1 MRGLLSLVNEEEAG
15 TDSLQEV
22 ISKQNKHFH
31 SLPIFFSFQLILS
44 LFYVA
49 GRWRPS
55 HWGGAFGDQV
65 ETRNSLD
72 RVFWSLHCLF
82 VSNWSFIVC
91 GGWWGDQTWMTWL
104 WLMKTPSQLGKA
116 AEYRQQQLIWL
127 LLLKVDNNLASD
139 GFIKAW
145 SVCIVMI
152 FELKFG
158 KDCEVR
164 IWSRSIQ

>member
-55 HWGGAFGDQV
+55 HWGRAFGDQV
-65 ETRNSLD
+65 GTRNSLD
-72 RVFWSLHCLF
+72 RVFLISSL
-82 VSNWSFIVC
+82 IVYLSLIDLSLC
-91 GGWWGDQTWMTWL
+91 VVGGGETWLEWRDSGWWRHQLNWEKLQNIVNSSWFDFCCLKLTTTGQRWL
-104 WLMKTPSQLGKA
+104 HES
-116 AEYRQQQLIWL
+116 
-127 LLLKVDNNLASD
+127 LKRVYCYDFRTED
-139 GFIKAW
+139 F
-145 SVCIVMI
+145 
-152 FELKFG
+152 
-158 KDCEVR
+158 EVR
-164 IWSRSIQ
+164 TWSRSIQ